1 MTLDESFSGSHRNRH
16 ETVKGKYLTSCIVG
30 ELKKER
36 VKCVLV
42 TPDVHFPTQENL
54 LFFLTKC

>member
-36 VKCVLV
+36 VKCVLL
-42 TPDVHFPTQENL
+42 TPDVHFSTQEN
-54 LFFLTKC
+54 